1 MFVIG
6 WMDEELGLL
15 KEHFSDFIKNKQ
27 YPSSAVIREFIKNN
41 NLNRTV
47 ATIKSKLQHLSKK
60 Q

>member
-1 MFVIG
+1 
-6 WMDEELGLL
+6 MDEELGLL